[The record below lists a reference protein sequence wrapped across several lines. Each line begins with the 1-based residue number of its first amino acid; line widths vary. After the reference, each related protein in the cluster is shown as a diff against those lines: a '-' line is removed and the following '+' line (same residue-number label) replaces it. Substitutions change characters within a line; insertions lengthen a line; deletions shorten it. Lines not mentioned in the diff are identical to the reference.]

1 MTLRP
6 FTAWR
11 GPPLAL
17 QIMALLLGVLVVA
30 QVATLFLTLLLP
42 PAPKAQYG
50 LDDVAAMLAG
60 GDPQTAG
67 AGALVRTIR
76 AGPPDITGPG
86 WLNSEKSRVELA
98 GLVGTTPDRVVLAF
112 YTPLPFAGTATPR
125 AYAMADDGFVAPFAG
140 RASSLRPIALL
151 QMDGAPPAMPMPMP
165 MREMGGGGMR
175 PPPHDG
181 FPPGFTPGGAP
192 GPGGAGEPGRLGG
205 RYTPRGAT
213 AQGTPL
219 ISVETPGVG
228 RRELIPGDG
237 GAAVPALL
245 RGAERAPQPIAQA
258 PTPAGTGTADPRATL
273 PPRAASEATLSTQ
286 VLAQQPL
293 APPAPAGAPPLQ
305 GFAPNAMPRLA
316 LPDRA
321 ILSAAPVP
329 RIAPPLLVPAPQTQ
343 PLTPQAR
350 SEPLAA
356 QPFATPSV
364 SIPFARVEPVDAAP
378 APQTSAIDATPAGPP
393 IRVASPRRSLFG
405 LAPAPFVEGDFI
417 AAMRLAN
424 GRWAI
429 VQPAPEPFPN
439 NWQRRVLLWFAL
451 SLALVT
457 PLGWLFARR
466 LVKPLERFAGAAESL
481 GRDPAAI
488 IGPLDGPAEIG
499 RAAHA
504 FNLMQTR
511 LRTFVDDRTAMIGAI
526 SHDLRTPLTRMRF
539 RIEDAPD
546 DVRDGMLEEVDDM
559 EAMIAEVIAFL
570 RDASTPGTRERCD
583 LNLLVEDVV
592 ENARM
597 VGSDV
602 SIESSVAAPV
612 EVDVLGMR
620 RLLDNLLENAVKY
633 GDRARV
639 RLSTDTD
646 SAIAEVIDEGPGLP
660 DDEIERVFEPFYR
673 SEAARGS
680 DKAGTGL
687 GLAVCRSIAR
697 AHGGDV
703 ELVNAADG
711 FRARIRVPLAYGAG

>member
-1 MTLRP
+1 MNLRP
-6 FTAWR
+6 ISAWR

-30 QVATLFLTLLLP
+30 QLATLFLTLLLP

-60 GDPQTAG
+60 GDPQTEG
-67 AGALVRTIR
+67 ARALLRTIQ

-98 GLVGTTPDRVVLAF
+98 GLVGTTADRVVLAF
-112 YTPLPFAGTATPR
+112 YTPLPFAGTATQR

-140 RASSLRPIALL
+140 QRGAIRPIALL
-151 QMDGAPPAMPMPMP
+151 QMEGGAPPAMP
-165 MREMGGGGMR
+165 RDAFGGGMR
-175 PPPHDG
+175 PPPHDS
-181 FPPGFTPGGAP
+181 FPPGFTPGG
-192 GPGGAGEPGRLGG
+192 GPGGQNGANEIGRFGAQ
-205 RYTPRGAT
+205 RFTPRGGFSQSA
-213 AQGTPL
+213 PL
-219 ISVETPGVG
+219 ISVESAAAA
-228 RRELIPGDG
+228 RRDYIPGDG

-245 RGAERAPQPIAQA
+245 RGAERTTQAISPA
-258 PTPAGTGTADPRATL
+258 PTIANPQQATI
-273 PPRAASEATLSTQ
+273 PRAASAANLSTQ
-286 VLAQQPL
+286 ALAQQPL
-293 APPAPAGAPPLQ
+293 APPPPVGGTPFQ
-305 GFAPNAMPRLA
+305 GFAPDAVPRFAM
-316 LPDRA
+316 PDRA
-321 ILSAAPVP
+321 ILAPPPAP
-329 RIAPPLLVPAPQTQ
+329 RIAPPLLVNPPAQAQPLIPQT
-343 PLTPQAR
+343 R
-350 SEPLAA
+350 SEPLAPPLLA
-356 QPFATPSV
+356 MPAIGAPLVRGEGETAPAPV
-364 SIPFARVEPVDAAP
+364 VDAA
-378 APQTSAIDATPAGPP
+378 PAGPP
-393 IRVASPRRSLFG
+393 IRIAAPRRSLFG
-405 LAPAPFVEGDFI
+405 FAPAPFVEGDFI

-424 GRWAI
+424 GRWAV

-451 SLALVT
+451 SLALVA
-457 PLGWLFARR
+457 PFGWLFARR
-466 LVKPLERFAGAAESL
+466 LVKPLEGFAGAAEAL

-546 DVRDGMLEEVDDM
+546 DVREGLLEEVDDM
-559 EAMIAEVIAFL
+559 EAMINEVIAFL

-583 LNLLVEDVV
+583 LNMLVEDVV

-597 VGSDV
+597 VGADV
-602 SIESSVAAPV
+602 TIESAVSAPV

-633 GDRARV
+633 GGRARI
-639 RLSTDTD
+639 RLSTDLD

-660 DDEIERVFEPFYR
+660 EDEIERVFEPFYR
-673 SEAARGS
+673 SEAARAS

-703 ELVNAADG
+703 QLVNSIEG
-711 FRARIRVPLAYGAG
+711 FRARMRVPLAYGAG